1 MAWWAD
7 GNSPSVWSE
16 KARSVSGWIFLG
28 PRTLY
33 CASNR
38 CGEDAPELVFAPQV
52 PRVRVGGRG
61 CGCQDLDVL
70 CALANDGS
78 RVVVQVPYCRVR

>member
-38 CGEDAPELVFAPQV
+38 CGEDALELVFDLQV
-52 PRVRVGGRG
+52 PRVRVV
-61 CGCQDLDVL
+61 DE
-70 CALANDGS
+70 
-78 RVVVQVPYCRVR
+78 VVVAKISMFFVLLQMMAVGSSCKFLIVV